1 MTQKK
6 SKTTNGLNLDM
17 IDELLKGFSGPEAI
31 MGRGG
36 LMDQLTK
43 EVVERALRGELSH
56 HLGYAKGEERT
67 EASEEE
73 SASNCRNGYSKKT
86 IKGENG
92 AMEIEVPR
100 DRVGSF
106 EPQLIRK
113 EQRRFAEFDDR
124 IIAMY
129 GRGMTVR
136 EIQGF
141 LLDQYKVEVS
151 PDFISTVTDSVL
163 EAVSE
168 WQNRPLERLYPVVF
182 FDALR
187 VKIRDEGTVKNKAV
201 YLALAIREDGCKEVL
216 GIWIEQNE
224 GAKFWLKVMNEL
236 RNRGV
241 EDILISVVDGLKGF
255 PEAITAVFP
264 EACVQTCIVHL
275 MRNSLEFCSWQDRKA
290 VAAALKEI
298 YRAATPEAAA
308 ARLEEFAASK
318 WGSKYAPIAA
328 IWRRAW
334 EQVIPFYAYPPEIR
348 KIIYTTNA
356 IESLNMQ
363 VRKVVKNRG
372 HFPGDEA
379 ATKLIYLA
387 LQNLTKKWTK
397 PVVGWKAAM
406 NQFAIQYGERIFLG
420 SAC

>member
-1 MTQKK
+1 MSPKENKTQRE
-6 SKTTNGLNLDM
+6 KTTENGINVDA
-17 IDELLKGFSGPEAI
+17 IDELLKDFSGPEAI

-36 LMDQLTK
+36 LIEQLTK
-43 EVVERALRGELSH
+43 AVLERALRGELTH
-56 HLGYAKGEERT
+56 HLGYAKGEQPPEC
-67 EASEEE
+67 SEGEGAN
-73 SASNCRNGYSKKT
+73 SRNGYSQKT
-86 IKGENG
+86 LTGEAG
-92 AMEIEVPR
+92 RMGIAVPR
-100 DRVGSF
+100 DRAGSF

-113 EQRRFAEFDDR
+113 GQRRFEGFDER

-141 LLDQYKVEVS
+141 LLDQYKVELS
-151 PDFISTVTDSVL
+151 PEFISTVTDSVL
-163 EAVSE
+163 EEVSE

-201 YLALAIREDGCKEVL
+201 YLALAIRADGCKEVL

-241 EDILISVVDGLKGF
+241 EDVLIAVVDGLKGF

-264 EACVQTCIVHL
+264 KASVQTCIVHL
-275 MRNSLEFCSWQDRKA
+275 MRNSLEFCSWQDRKL

-298 YRAATPEAAA
+298 YKAATPEAAEA
-308 ARLEEFAASK
+308 KLAEFEASK
-318 WGSKYAPIAA
+318 WGQKYAPIGKL
-328 IWRRAW
+328 WRRAW

-348 KIIYTTNA
+348 KLIYTTNA

-387 LQNLTKKWTK
+387 LKNIARKWTK
-397 PVVGWKAAM
+397 PVTGWKAAM
-406 NQFAIQYGERIFLG
+406 NQFAIQYGERIF
-420 SAC
+420 